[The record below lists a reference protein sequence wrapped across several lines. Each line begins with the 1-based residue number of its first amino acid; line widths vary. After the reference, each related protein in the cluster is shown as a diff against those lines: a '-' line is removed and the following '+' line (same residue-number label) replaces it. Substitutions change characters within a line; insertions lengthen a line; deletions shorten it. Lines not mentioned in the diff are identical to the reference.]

1 MWSEPTLYNPQQSLC
16 LDLAQA
22 WGLPLAN
29 LSGPPPVL
37 SAQGGAGT
45 ESIPYP
51 YLAPDRQL
59 KRHTLRNRMEKE
71 ATSAMKIGE
80 SLGLIGDKIE
90 GLSINQWTD

>member
-1 MWSEPTLYNPQQSLC
+1 MWSELALYNPQQSLC

-22 WGLPLAN
+22 WGLPLAK
-29 LSGPPPVL
+29 LSEPPQVL
-37 SAQGGAGT
+37 SAQRRAGT

-59 KRHTLRNRMEKE
+59 ARHTLRNRMGKE

-80 SLGLIGDKIE
+80 SLDLIGDKIE
-90 GLSINQWTD
+90 GLNIDQRTD